1 MTVESESPTSLHPH
15 LETKEPQ
22 KHMVFA
28 KPIVFLGMTKLLK
41 LKGDDDEDHHN
52 DDDMTLIE
60 ATGE

>member
-1 MTVESESPTSLHPH
+1 MV
-15 LETKEPQ
+15 ETKEPQ

-28 KPIVFLGMTKLLK
+28 KPIVFLGMTKQLK